1 MYNLENRKSIL
12 ATRTLPQLLH
22 ECFRMRGVKKHLL
35 YLEYKDFFVSAQI
48 QRWPHSLFIKMYI
61 SSHTMTSTN
70 WLDSVHNT
78 ALSNGDEMNT
88 FKDSQTV
95 IKWGLASYCKADTTF
110 TFHFSISTL
119 SNAFLSIN
127 DIGMKSESDFSSAM
141 ASQPLRKF
149 TRRCK
154 STQLGVKIHLKV

>member
-1 MYNLENRKSIL
+1 MLRILLTNSENSLCARNDIL
-12 ATRTLPQLLH
+12 LT
-22 ECFRMRGVKKHLL
+22 K
-35 YLEYKDFFVSAQI
+35 
-48 QRWPHSLFIKMYI
+48 
-61 SSHTMTSTN
+61 
-70 WLDSVHNT
+70 
-78 ALSNGDEMNT
+78 
-88 FKDSQTV
+88 
-95 IKWGLASYCKADTTF
+95 GLASYCLAKTTF

-154 STQLGVKIHLKV
+154 STQLGVKIHHKVYIDT